1 MITSKSWKAVFCR
14 RNAILFILA
23 VLSAGFYYS
32 SIYFRTKHEERV
44 KISAKHTEAVAIE
57 FQRATEAE
65 RNIWN
70 RMKNA
75 KTLVDW
81 GALQKEL
88 PTLSVEDQK
97 TARVVVD
104 SKAFEYYFW
113 KVERLLVRSRALM
126 EQDEHHP
133 VAKEYLKEAQK
144 IYGKLDGLVSGL
156 GEFPGNPEFN
166 SRLYYLKGAFYY
178 RSIVIFL
185 DLDKD
190 KTKVED
196 FVAKALENWSKALE
210 IRRKDWDTQ
219 VAIEVLQKKTK
230 DALSNFGGNSAKLR
244 LQLMPSRD
252 KEILGPFA
260 IGERKQGKH

>member
-1 MITSKSWKAVFCR
+1 MIKRGWKAVFCR
-14 RNAILFILA
+14 RNVILFILA
-23 VLSAGFYYS
+23 VLSVGFYHS

-44 KISAKHTEAVAIE
+44 KILAKHEEAVALE
-57 FQRATEAE
+57 SKRATEAE
-65 RNIWN
+65 RSIWN

-75 KTLVDW
+75 KTFADW
-81 GALQKEL
+81 EALQKEL
-88 PTLSVEDQK
+88 SAISVEDQK
-97 TARVVVD
+97 TARIVIA
-104 SKAFEYYFW
+104 SKIFEYYFW

-126 EQDEHHP
+126 EQDEYHP

-144 IYGKLDGLVSGL
+144 IYGRLAGFVSGL
-156 GEFPGNPEFN
+156 GELPGNQEFN
-166 SRLYYLKGAFYY
+166 FRLYYLKGAFYY

-196 FVAKALENWSKALE
+196 FVAKALENWVKALE

-219 VAIEVLQKKTK
+219 VAIEVLQKKVK
-230 DALSNFGGNSAKLR
+230 GALSSSGENQAKLR

-252 KEILGPFA
+252 KEISGPFS
-260 IGERKQGKH
+260 IGGRKQGRH

>member
-1 MITSKSWKAVFCR
+1 MTRKNWKAVFCR
-14 RNAILFILA
+14 RNVILFILA

-32 SIYFRTKHEERV
+32 SMYFRTKHEEQV
-44 KISAKHTEAVAIE
+44 KISAKHTEAMALE
-57 FQRATEAE
+57 SQRVTAAE
-65 RNIWN
+65 RSIWHS
-70 RMKNA
+70 MKNA
-75 KTLVDW
+75 KTLADLE
-81 GALQKEL
+81 ALQKEL

-97 TARVVVD
+97 TARVVVA
-104 SKAFEYYFW
+104 SKIFEYYFW

-144 IYGKLDGLVSGL
+144 IYGKLDGFIAGL
-156 GEFPGNPEFN
+156 GELPGNQEFN
-166 SRLYYLKGAFYY
+166 FRLYYLKGAFYY
-178 RSIVIFL
+178 RSIVVFL

-196 FVAKALENWSKALE
+196 FAAKALENWSKALE

-230 DALSNFGGNSAKLR
+230 AALSNSGDNPAKLR

-252 KEILGPFA
+252 KEISGPFA
-260 IGERKQGKH
+260 IGERKQGRY